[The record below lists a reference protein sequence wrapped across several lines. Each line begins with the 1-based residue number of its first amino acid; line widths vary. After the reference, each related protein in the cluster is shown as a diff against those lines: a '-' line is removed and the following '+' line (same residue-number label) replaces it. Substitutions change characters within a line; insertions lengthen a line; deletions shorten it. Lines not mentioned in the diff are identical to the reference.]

1 MSQFSKLACLLSLAI
16 SASAG
21 LIARDT
27 AGASGLQ
34 RRAGDTND
42 YDQVFD
48 GTGTGPTDRDAAIEG
63 SGYLTFT
70 TAASTLNEC
79 LHFCDLIQ
87 DCVFVNQ
94 YDEFNDPSAPQPVS
108 KCSAYSVVH
117 DADDKTNFGG
127 QILGMGLDPTYM
139 QESVGYAL
147 EIPPT
152 PDTPD
157 GYELAFGP
165 INAQTSSPEALNS
178 NDFETYDVQGC
189 ADLCTN
195 QPADPTY
202 GLCKFFNIYRFS
214 DGVPTTFQCNVFALV
229 SGEESTVEAS
239 GSIVR
244 FSRGYTRTDFP

>member
-1 MSQFSKLACLLSLAI
+1 MSQFTKLACLLSLAI
-16 SASAG
+16 STSAG

-27 AGASGLQ
+27 SSASSLQ
-34 RRAGDTND
+34 IRAGDTND

-48 GTGTGPTDRDAAIEG
+48 GTGTGSTDRDAAIEG
-63 SGYLTFT
+63 DGYLTFT
-70 TAASTLNEC
+70 TSASTLAGC

-87 DCVFVNQ
+87 PCVFVN
-94 YDEFNDPSAPQPVS
+94 YYNEFNDPGASQPVH

-165 INAQTSSPEALNS
+165 INAETSTDQSLNS
-178 NDFETYDVQGC
+178 DNFETYDVQGC

-195 QPADPTY
+195 QPADPTF
-202 GLCKFFNIYRFS
+202 GLCKFFNIFRFS
-214 DGVPTTFQCNVFALV
+214 DGVPTTFRCNIFGLV
-229 SGEESTVEAS
+229 SGEESTVEA
-239 GSIVR
+239 GGTVVR